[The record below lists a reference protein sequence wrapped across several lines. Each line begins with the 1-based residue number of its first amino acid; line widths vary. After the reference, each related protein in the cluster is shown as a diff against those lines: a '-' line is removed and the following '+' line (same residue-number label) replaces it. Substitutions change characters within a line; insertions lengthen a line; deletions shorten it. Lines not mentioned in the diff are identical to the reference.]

1 MSLSSTLSTAQ
12 AILSNTGTQAAVVAK
27 NLANAQN
34 PDYVRRSAPIVAG
47 GNGAVVGDIVRAG
60 NPALL
65 RQTIESSSAASGQR
79 TLLDGLNAIK
89 NLMGGNDNEFSPAK
103 LIAALQNN
111 LDAFAAKANDIGL
124 GLAVLAS
131 AQDVAAGLKTASDQ
145 LQGLR
150 KQADEEIG
158 NQVGEL
164 NALLSQFQEA
174 NDRVKNLTATGGDPN
189 DALDTRDGLLKKI
202 SEIVGVTASLRDGND
217 MVLYTSDGTTLF
229 ETVPRKVTFQPTA
242 SFDAS
247 TPGNGIAIDG
257 VPLRAGQGGDT
268 TAKGSLQALLQ
279 LRDQIAPVFQS
290 QLDEIA
296 RGLVTAFAETGPDGT
311 LVPMAGLFTYKDETG
326 ALQTAV
332 PAAGAIVPGLA
343 SRLVINPA
351 VVPPVGSMD
360 ALRDGGMNG
369 AEYRVNT
376 GGSSYAGLIDQYN
389 RNLEAPMAFDP
400 ATAIGDSRNLL
411 SFATMSVGWLEQLRS
426 SATHA
431 DEAKYAMLS
440 RSLNAYSSATGVSLD
455 EELSLLLDIEQA
467 YKAAAKLLR
476 MTDEM
481 VEALLKMGR

>member
-1 MSLSSTLSTAQ
+1 M
-12 AILSNTGTQAAVVAK
+12 
-27 NLANAQN
+27 
-34 PDYVRRSAPIVAG
+34 
-47 GNGAVVGDIVRAG
+47 
-60 NPALL
+60 
-65 RQTIESSSAASGQR
+65 
-79 TLLDGLNAIK
+79 
-89 NLMGGNDNEFSPAK
+89 
-103 LIAALQNN
+103 
-111 LDAFAAKANDIGL
+111 
-124 GLAVLAS
+124 LAS
-131 AQDVAAGLKTASDQ
+131 AQDVAAGLKTASDE

-158 NQVGEL
+158 NKVGEL

-229 ETVPRKVTFQPTA
+229 EIVPRKVTFQPTA

-351 VVPPVGSMD
+351 VVPPAGSMD

-369 AEYRVNT
+369 SEYRVNT

-467 YKAAAKLLR
+467 YKAAAKLLW